1 MNDLKEKIN
10 KIPKNN
16 FPLTQK
22 IQHFNLDLF
31 YTKGLGIQRET
42 NSLISFKI
50 NEFILKYQHLFKS
63 KTFVLDYVN
72 DDISL
77 ITYYFL
83 SSIVGVSKFKFFV
96 YSPKKITLPNAKF
109 IKEKEIKRIKDVI
122 FISTIHPITQVS
134 RKQLSYK
141 KNITPLSGL
150 LPAHLEQM
158 ANFRGLPITLSAAA
172 QDFNDWTKFKN
183 QIFNEDFDMKYKPNK
198 IHLAYLT
205 DDIAANQ
212 EILQNIQDED
222 CLIYYYWEGNNPEIK
237 KQVKDFSNFVKKKSN
252 IYGYAN
258 DVKEG
263 FNVFE
268 IAEQLNV
275 KLFINGEELI

>member
-16 FPLTQK
+16 FPLIQK

-50 NEFILKYQHLFKS
+50 NEFIFKYQHLFKS
-63 KTFVLDYVN
+63 KTFILDYVN

-83 SSIVGVSKFKFFV
+83 SSIVGVSNFKFFV

-141 KNITPLSGL
+141 ENITPLSGL

-158 ANFRGLPITLSAAA
+158 ANFRGLNITLPSVM
-172 QDFNDWTKFKN
+172 QDFNDWIKFKN
-183 QIFNEDFDMKYKPNK
+183 QIFNEDFDTKYRPNK

-222 CLIYYYWEGNNPEIK
+222 CLIYYYWEGNNPETK

-263 FNVFE
+263 FNIFE
-268 IAEQLNV
+268 IAKQLNV